1 MPDLHLNILQQW
13 WSWKKMTNELAV
25 LEGCFFDWQN
35 EFSVLLDRIRSCS
48 WIRQQAI
55 QSKWRSS
62 WLNTESY
69 SLHRFCFISPGLASL
84 CSQFLK
90 NSGKIYK
97 STKLKHQHFGSIK
110 KRISVNISKVINM
123 LNDLSVNFAS
133 QDKFVKFLKC

>member
-13 WSWKKMTNELAV
+13 WSWKKMANELAV
-25 LEGCFFDWQN
+25 LGGYFFDWQN
-35 EFSVLLDRIRSCS
+35 EFPVLLDRIRSCS

-69 SLHRFCFISPGLASL
+69 SLHRFCFISPSLASL

-90 NSGKIYK
+90 NSGIIDK
-97 STKLKHQHFGSIK
+97 SAKLKQLVGSIE

-123 LNDLSVNFAS
+123 VNDLSVNFAS
-133 QDKFVKFLKC
+133 QDKFVKFLKF